1 MVRYFLLGG
10 GCTLVSVLVWR
21 VLDTKAVLFVSFG
34 QVCSSVTEKTTPL
47 SAPVRTALQN
57 TEVQGAGHSPRE
69 SNETGKNRRKIYRFY
84 LHSGYV
90 FAIIYRHDLRGQYAL
105 RKETMK
111 GGLYCEG

>member
-1 MVRYFLLGG
+1 MHIAE
-10 GCTLVSVLVWR
+10 S
-21 VLDTKAVLFVSFG
+21 
-34 QVCSSVTEKTTPL
+34 EKIKKTF
-47 SAPVRTALQN
+47 AFNVDIF
-57 TEVQGAGHSPRE
+57 
-69 SNETGKNRRKIYRFY
+69 NRRKIYRFY